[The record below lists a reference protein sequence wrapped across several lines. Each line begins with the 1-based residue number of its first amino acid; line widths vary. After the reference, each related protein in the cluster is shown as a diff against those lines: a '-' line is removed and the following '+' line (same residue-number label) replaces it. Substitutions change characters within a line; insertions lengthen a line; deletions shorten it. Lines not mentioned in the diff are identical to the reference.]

1 MNKFIFVGSIAKDIE
16 IKTTQ
21 TGKEMVRN
29 TIAMND
35 GVDANGQRLTQF
47 IDFVVYNQ
55 QATYLGKYAVKGSR
69 VALQGKVVQNNYQ
82 DKNGTTH
89 YGYLFLVQ
97 ETEILSNP
105 QPKAE
110 PKSKKQTQNDTANI
124 PEGQYIPNKEDF
136 INDED
141 LPF

>member
-47 IDFVVYNQ
+47 IDFNVV
-55 QATYLGKYAVKGSR
+55 
-69 VALQGKVVQNNYQ
+69 
-82 DKNGTTH
+82 
-89 YGYLFLVQ
+89 
-97 ETEILSNP
+97 
-105 QPKAE
+105 
-110 PKSKKQTQNDTANI
+110 
-124 PEGQYIPNKEDF
+124 
-136 INDED
+136 
-141 LPF
+141 